1 MVSEGSSCFPLLFS
15 GSCLPSFNSLIA
27 SVSPCFLPIPPFL
40 CCFSVCPPHL
50 CVCTNLDVS
59 ICNPALSPPRLS
71 LPRDGSLCLLSLSVH
86 GSDQHSARACL
97 RCFQRHHVPH
107 AGPPGHEGLGAVFR
121 GPPLPTQG
129 GAQPLLPR
137 EAGRIWG
144 SGQPGQRE
152 RPRNCAPWP
161 RPLPPAPPPGR
172 PRGFLLLLCDWCCAL
187 PHPGPHPATTQVSP
201 WEEGRGWGCCR
212 SRQAQV
218 RQEG

>member
-97 RCFQRHHVPH
+97 RCFQRHHVFYV
-107 AGPPGHEGLGAVFR
+107 GLLGYEGLGAVFR

-129 GAQPLLPR
+129 GAQRATWAEGEAQELCPLAPATPTSASSRQTPR
-137 EAGRIWG
+137 I
-144 SGQPGQRE
+144 
-152 RPRNCAPWP
+152 
-161 RPLPPAPPPGR
+161 PPPT
-172 PRGFLLLLCDWCCAL
+172 L
-187 PHPGPHPATTQVSP
+187 
-201 WEEGRGWGCCR
+201 
-212 SRQAQV
+212 
-218 RQEG
+218 